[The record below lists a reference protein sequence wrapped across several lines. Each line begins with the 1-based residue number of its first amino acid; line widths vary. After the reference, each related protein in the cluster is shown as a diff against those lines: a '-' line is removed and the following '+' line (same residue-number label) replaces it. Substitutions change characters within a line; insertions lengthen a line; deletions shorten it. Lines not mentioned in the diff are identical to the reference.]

1 MIIPITRLSCVL
13 LILLPHIFV
22 YSNMEQ
28 VVSAYAV
35 LCVAMLIIPL
45 VWMVDGGVSAHA
57 GCHPQSRCLGMSS
70 PILVPPDCQG
80 WGCTCISAADHIS
93 ACVGTMHQLWLIFY
107 EILWI
112 RNVSISG
119 IYYAGSLFCLAK
131 FGTNLPNMGH
141 YCAKVGGGYWSV
153 WWEEAITYTY

>member
-1 MIIPITRLSCVL
+1 MRASHPPASHLCL
-13 LILLPHIFV
+13 FCHILCTQP
-22 YSNMEQ
+22 NMEQ
-28 VVSAYAV
+28 VVSAYPV
-35 LCVAMLIIPL
+35 RCVAKLIIPL

-57 GCHPQSRCLGMSS
+57 RCHPQSRCLCVSS
-70 PILVPPDCQG
+70 PILVPPHCQG
-80 WGCTCISAADHIS
+80 WAAPALAPQIHIA

-112 RNVSISG
+112 RNVSLSG
-119 IYYAGSLFCLAK
+119 IYFAGSLFCLAE

-153 WWEEAITYTY
+153 WWEETIT